1 MTPIVRCAWANSD
14 LSVAYHDDEWGV
26 ASHDDRYLFEML
38 VLEGAQAGLSWETIL
53 RKREGYRRRYKNFE
67 PKIVARFGSREIE
80 AMMGDAAL
88 VRNRRKIET
97 SVENAR
103 AFLAIARESG
113 SFARWLWAYVEGR
126 PIVTHRARGA
136 ALPASTEL
144 SARIGKDLYARGFRF
159 VGPTIVYSYLQ
170 AVGMVDDHSVDC
182 YRAVEGAR

>member
-1 MTPIVRCAWANSD
+1 MNAIPRCAWATSE
-14 LSVAYHDDEWGV
+14 LSVAYHDEEWGI

-53 RKREGYRRRYKNFE
+53 RKRESYRRRYKNFE
-67 PKIVARFGSREIE
+67 PKIVARFGLREIE
-80 AMMGDAAL
+80 GMMGDAGL
-88 VRNRRKIET
+88 VRNRRKIES

-126 PIVTHRARGA
+126 PIVTRRARGA

-182 YRAVEGAR
+182 YRAGEGAR